1 MSAEPRAGDPQPPGV
16 PLLVRLAGRRVLCVG
31 AGPVAA
37 AKALPLL
44 DAGADLLVVAPE
56 AGAEVVQAAAAGRLR
71 WQARRYRSDDL
82 DGVML
87 ALAAT
92 ADAAVNEQVV
102 ADADARSILCVRV
115 DAAGEAA
122 GGDAGVGASAAFMGL
137 VRRGHLTLAVST
149 DGRAPALARRLR
161 SALADSY
168 GPEYGELADLLGE
181 LRRSPAVRARL
192 ARLSDAERRA
202 RWRAVLDTDI
212 LTLLRAGKPEAATEL
227 AAACL
232 CSL

>member
-1 MSAEPRAGDPQPPGV
+1 MRTEPPAADGQPPGV

-56 AGAEVVQAAAAGRLR
+56 AGPKVLDAAAAGRLR

-82 DGVML
+82 DGAVL
-87 ALAAT
+87 AIAAT
-92 ADAAVNEQVV
+92 ADAAVNDRVV
-102 ADADARSILCVRV
+102 AESNGRRVLCVRV

-122 GGDAGVGASAAFMGL
+122 AVDAEVRASAAFMGL

-161 SALADSY
+161 SALAQSY
-168 GPEYGELADLLGE
+168 GPEYGDLVDLLGE

-192 ARLSDAERRA
+192 AGLSDTERRA

-212 LTLLRAGKPEAATEL
+212 LMLLRAGKPEAATEL

-232 CSL
+232 CSS

>member
-1 MSAEPRAGDPQPPGV
+1 
-16 PLLVRLAGRRVLCVG
+16 
-31 AGPVAA
+31 
-37 AKALPLL
+37 
-44 DAGADLLVVAPE
+44 
-56 AGAEVVQAAAAGRLR
+56 
-71 WQARRYRSDDL
+71 
-82 DGVML
+82 
-87 ALAAT
+87 
-92 ADAAVNEQVV
+92 
-102 ADADARSILCVRV
+102 
-115 DAAGEAA
+115 
-122 GGDAGVGASAAFMGL
+122 MGL

-168 GPEYGELADLLGE
+168 GPEYGELVDLLGE

-212 LTLLRAGKPEAATEL
+212 LTLVRAGKPEAATEL